1 MVSDKNEHNVSVAH
15 RSVNFRMLAVFLLQL
30 LHSLLLLFSLLLI
43 QALQVLPP
51 LVLLQHLVAL
61 ELLVSLCVIVLQV
74 LSGLDEKPER

>member
-1 MVSDKNEHNVSVAH
+1 MNTDVSVTH
-15 RSVNFRMLAVFLLQL
+15 RSINFRVLAVFLLQL
-30 LHSLLLLFSLLLI
+30 LHSLLLFFSFLLI